1 MEEPNSS
8 QKSSPKSFKGSSD
21 EDQETSSVDET
32 SGQPPKKGFS
42 WKKTLYWGAVF
53 GVWTIIAGFF
63 LTLYLAHDLPNVDD
77 LPQPGQNQ
85 QVRVM
90 DINSNVLATYGA
102 QYGDWLEFKQIPPI
116 MVKALVAIEDRRYY
130 EHGAIDWRGIA
141 RAMVSNVMKGRL
153 AQGGSTI
160 TQQLAKNV
168 YLSAER
174 TLKRKVQELFLAMW
188 LEARFSKDEIIA
200 IYLNRV
206 YFGSGAYGLDA
217 ASRKY
222 FGHSATSLNMQEAA
236 LLAGLFK
243 APSRYA
249 PTRSPKQSF
258 ERMGIVLTAMARDG
272 VITQEAKVWAQENP
286 PKLSA
291 GAKGTNIRYF
301 TDWVLDDLADKV
313 TTGTGP
319 IEVFTTLDPLA
330 QSAAEAALKK
340 ALDNAPPEL
349 KVSQGAIVSISD
361 DGSVQAM
368 VGGRSFAASQYN
380 RAVQARRQPGSAF
393 KPFVYVAGLRAG
405 LRPTTMMTDKAI
417 TIDGWS
423 PKNFNGKFNGRMSVE
438 EALARSINT
447 VAVQVMERAGREQVI
462 ELAHDMGIDS
472 PIKNLPS
479 LALGTMEV
487 GLLELTGAYAP
498 FSNGGKRVE
507 PFAILEVRSKSGD
520 LIYRRSQPD
529 QPQVLTTREVR
540 LMRQML
546 AKVIEPSGSGFRAK
560 LDRPAAGKSGT
571 SQDFRDAWFVG
582 FTSDLIAG
590 VWLGNDDG
598 SVMNRVSGGRLPALT
613 WRDYMMAVHAGRP
626 VRKIGDDRR

>member
-1 MEEPNSS
+1 VEEPNSS